1 MASSLKLAAQAL
13 AVAAVV
19 GLLALLVWKVTHQ
32 PGSGVDKAL
41 SAGKHPPAPLFTLTR
56 LDQPG
61 ELALASLRGKAV
73 VVNFWAS
80 WCRPVQGGA
89 AGAREDLAPVPQ
101 RRASSSSASTL
112 RTSRATRSA
121 SPAKYGITYP
131 IVHDAPGATVDRYGV
146 TGFPETFFVD
156 RKGRLVGAHI
166 SGSILS
172 NSEIKAEF
180 EASIRRALS
189 S

>member
-1 MASSLKLAAQAL
+1 MAASLKLAAQAL

-32 PGSGVDKAL
+32 PGSGVEKAL

-61 ELALASLRGKAV
+61 KLALASLRGKAV

-80 WCRPVQGGA
+80 WCRPCKEELPVLEKTWRQYRKQGLVVVGVDA
-89 AGAREDLAPVPQ
+89 EDFTTDAKRFAR
-101 RRASSSSASTL
+101 
-112 RTSRATRSA
+112 
-121 SPAKYGITYP
+121 KYGITYP
-131 IVHDAPGATVDRYGV
+131 IVHDAPSATVDRYGV

-166 SGSILS
+166 AGSILS
-172 NSEIKAEF
+172 TSEIKAEF
-180 EASIRRALS
+180 EDSIRRALRS
-189 S
+189 

>member
-1 MASSLKLAAQAL
+1 MASPVKLAAQAL

-32 PGSGVDKAL
+32 PGSAVENAL
-41 SAGKHPPAPLFTLTR
+41 SAGKHPPAPQFTLTR
-56 LDQPG
+56 LDGPG
-61 ELALASLRGKAV
+61 KLSLASLRGKAV

-80 WCRPVQGGA
+80 WCRPCKEELPVLEKTWLQYRKQGLVVVGVDA
-89 AGAREDLAPVPQ
+89 EDF
-101 RRASSSSASTL
+101 
-112 RTSRATRSA
+112 TSDAKRFAH
-121 SPAKYGITYP
+121 KYGITYP
-131 IVHDAPGATVDRYGV
+131 IVHDAPSATVDRYGV

-172 NSEIKAEF
+172 TSEIKAEF
-180 EASIRRALS
+180 AASVRRALRS
-189 S
+189 